1 MISIEEMR
9 KLLAEQF
16 SIESDE
22 ELDEAL
28 KKIGGI
34 RIGIFVD
41 EPRNQVQAITATV

>member
-1 MISIEEMR
+1 MTSVEEMR

-16 SIESDE
+16 GIRTDE

-41 EPRNQVQAITATV
+41 EPKQQVQAITAAV

>member
-16 SIESDE
+16 GIKSDA

-41 EPRNQVQAITATV
+41 EPKNQVQAITAAV

>member
-1 MISIEEMR
+1 MINVEDMR
-9 KLLAEQF
+9 NLLIKQF
-16 SIESDE
+16 GIKNDT

-41 EPRNQVQAITATV
+41 KPKHHVQAIVETA